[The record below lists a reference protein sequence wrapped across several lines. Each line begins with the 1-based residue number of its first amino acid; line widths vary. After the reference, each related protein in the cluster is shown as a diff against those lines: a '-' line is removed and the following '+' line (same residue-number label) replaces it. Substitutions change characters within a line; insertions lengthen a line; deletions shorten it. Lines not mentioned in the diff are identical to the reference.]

1 MDGME
6 RGYVYTGI
14 LVVVFLAV
22 TFTLFLLGVI

>member
-1 MDGME
+1 MTGME

-22 TFTLFLLGVI
+22 TFTLFLLGII